1 MLDTLPHT
9 LTQAESHG
17 GQDAPLNSHVQ
28 RLRQDTRLAHEAIEA
43 VPCMRRLLAP
53 DYCVQE
59 YRLLLARLLGYLE
72 PLEARLAAWPG
83 ARFHLAC
90 LRSPKLRADLAA
102 LGMPN
107 QARSEV
113 HPSFDALD
121 FRDESTRAGIIYVFE
136 GATLGGQV
144 IRRTLSAHLGPAV
157 SSALSYFDCYN
168 GAQGQVWRRT
178 IQQIDHAPELDNE
191 RMGASARM
199 IFSSLS
205 EWLGSRA
212 LGNRSSPA
220 LRSAVGARCPF
231 SKPTLS

>member
-9 LTQAESHG
+9 LTRDEPHG

-53 DYCVQE
+53 DYSVQE

-72 PLEARLAAWPG
+72 PLEARLATWPG

-102 LGMPN
+102 LDVLNMPN
-107 QARSEV
+107 QARSEAQI
-113 HPSFDALD
+113 SFDALD

-157 SSALSYFDCYN
+157 SNALSYFDCYN

-178 IQQIDHAPELDNE
+178 IQQIDHAPELDND

-205 EWLGSRA
+205 EWLGNHA
-212 LGNRSSPA
+212 SPA
-220 LRSAVGARCPF
+220 LPTSGAARCPF
-231 SKPTLS
+231 ARK